1 MISPHHNDE
10 WWFHS
15 CTFKDGLGAWFPATR
30 MLNGLILSV
39 SFTSSCHTFEFISVL
54 YSPLF
59 TVHHPYHDKLLFNSW
74 RLSFWSS
81 LVALLSFPAW
91 CLSYKFSAFLWAAF
105 SFLFLFFSTFSLF
118 SRWNFHWLKPD
129 VACTFV
135 FTWPS
140 PAQEDESLAVLFYQF
155 TRFPHPSLSPG
166 CWLQNQMSPRLIV
179 CRFRRQSGG
188 ELFCFCCQV

>member
-1 MISPHHNDE
+1 MVKFFLSP
-10 WWFHS
+10 S
-15 CTFKDGLGAWFPATR
+15 PLLVTL
-30 MLNGLILSV
+30 LNLSLSYILSYLLRIILIMRNG
-39 SFTSSCHTFEFISVL
+39 FLIPDISH
-54 YSPLF
+54 F
-59 TVHHPYHDKLLFNSW
+59 G
-74 RLSFWSS
+74 
-81 LVALLSFPAW
+81 ALLRR
-91 CLSYKFSAFLWAAF
+91 SYHSQLDVSLKCSAFLWAAF
-105 SFLFLFFSTFSLF
+105 SFLFFFFASFSLF

-155 TRFPHPSLSPG
+155 TRFPHPSLSSG
-166 CWLQNQMSPRLIV
+166 CWLQNEMSPWLIV

>member
-105 SFLFLFFSTFSLF
+105 SFLFLFFHFQPLLQVEFPLIKTRRSLHF
-118 SRWNFHWLKPD
+118 CVHLTKPSSGRWIT
-129 VACTFV
+129 C
-135 FTWPS
+135 S
-140 PAQEDESLAVLFYQF
+140 PLLSV
-155 TRFPHPSLSPG
+155 HSLSTSIPLS
-166 CWLQNQMSPRLIV
+166 WLLTPKWNEPQTDCV
-179 CRFRRQSGG
+179 
-188 ELFCFCCQV
+188 